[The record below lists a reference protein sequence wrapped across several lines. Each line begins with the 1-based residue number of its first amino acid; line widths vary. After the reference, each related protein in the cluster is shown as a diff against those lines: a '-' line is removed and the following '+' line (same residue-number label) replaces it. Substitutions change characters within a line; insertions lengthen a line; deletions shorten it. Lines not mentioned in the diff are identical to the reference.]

1 MAMINLQHLRDHD
14 GLMWRR
20 PQVRAW
26 LNTLSDERLAAD
38 QAAIDGVLAR
48 AQKSPLAMRA
58 LEWAQAHDIGIILD
72 RQAKGAGAY
81 YLPGAGVAAILPAY
95 LGNKNYFDVVSLVH
109 EIRHAWQDMQGL
121 LPSWKQDRFM
131 AQGNVVSS
139 ILQSAVLEADAHAHD
154 RAVMR
159 ECLGGATTVD
169 DLRADFANWYQA
181 KGAFYTGLERD
192 KHAAVLQIGD
202 AAYPDFNIEVAPQE
216 TLLRRIGVQAERG
229 EDIVRLGKSFN
240 GKNYLAGW
248 FGDAVARRLHAT
260 DTVVRAFNAT
270 SPRDGVIEAVMK
282 KQIAN
287 RLAVPDVA
295 RRLPG

>member
-1 MAMINLQHLRDHD
+1 MNTLTLDTLRDRESA
-14 GLMWRR
+14 MWQR

-26 LNTLSDERLAAD
+26 LNTLPAERLAAD
-38 QAAIDGVLAR
+38 QAAIDGVLER
-48 AQKSPLAMRA
+48 AKKSPTAMRA
-58 LEWAQAHDIGIILD
+58 LEWARAHDIGIILD
-72 RQAKGAGAY
+72 RQARGAGAY

-95 LGNKNYFDVVSLVH
+95 LGRTDYFDVVSLVH
-109 EIRHAWQDMQGL
+109 EIRHAWQDLHGL

-159 ECLGGATTVD
+159 ECKGGTTTVD
-169 DLRADFANWYQA
+169 NLRADFANWYA
-181 KGAFYTGLERD
+181 VKGGFYTGLERD
-192 KHAAVLQIGD
+192 KHAAVLQVGT
-202 AAYPDFNIEVAPQE
+202 ASYPDFNIEVQPQE
-216 TLLRRIGVQAERG
+216 VLLRRIGVQSERG

-248 FGDAVARRLHAT
+248 FGDAIGRRLHAT
-260 DTVVRAFNAT
+260 DTVVRAFNAA